1 MGSTGRFFE
10 LHSPPFSRSQG
21 ICAKPFGP
29 FSERKSVDSSSNERS
44 NQTENR
50 SIAENATVY
59 VVDDDPELRESL
71 AMMIRTMGMNVEAY
85 PSAEAF
91 LDGFRDSP
99 ETPKCMVLDV
109 RIPGL
114 SGLGLQQALA
124 AEGRSLPII
133 MISGCADIPMAVTA
147 MRCGALDFLEKPINS
162 RTLAARIR
170 DAIDRCVRQ
179 QRESHRKADLARQ
192 IERLSLRQ
200 REVLELLVVGEQSK
214 QIARQLGIGEKT
226 VAKHRASVL
235 EKMQVDSVVELVRL
249 FANADAVHSGSHATV
264 GA

>member
-1 MGSTGRFFE
+1 VGSTGRFFE
-10 LHSPPFSRSQG
+10 LHPPSQSHG

-29 FSERKSVDSSSNERS
+29 FSERKSSKGSTNDPSNPAD
-44 NQTENR
+44 TR

-71 AMMIRTMGMNVEAY
+71 AMMIRTMGLNVEAY

-99 ETPKCMVLDV
+99 ETPQCIVLDV

-124 AEGRSLPII
+124 AEGHSLPII

-147 MRCGALDFLEKPINS
+147 MRGGALDFLEKPINS
-162 RTLAARIR
+162 RTLMARIR
-170 DAIDRCVRQ
+170 DALDQCARQ
-179 QRESHRKADLARQ
+179 QRESHRKAELARQ

-226 VAKHRASVL
+226 VAPHRASVL
-235 EKMQVDSVVELVRL
+235 E
-249 FANADAVHSGSHATV
+249 
-264 GA
+264 